1 MATVR
6 ANCAEC
12 GDVEM
17 SIRQVQVEVCDS
29 TDVSTYSF
37 LCPKCRLRVSKA
49 AAPHVVET
57 LVAAGVAMIHW
68 ELPAE
73 LWEPK
78 SGPAVTHD
86 DLLAFHYEIDD
97 WLAEHLSKEPAVR
110 PPG

>member
-37 LCPKCRLRVSKA
+37 LCPKCRLRVSKPA
-49 AAPHVVET
+49 TAHVVQT
-57 LVAAGVAMIHW
+57 LVAAGVEVVYW

-73 LWEPK
+73 MWEQK
-78 SGPAVTHD
+78 DGPAITHD
-86 DLLAFHYEIDD
+86 DLLAFHYQLDD
-97 WLAEHLSKEPAVR
+97 DAWLQRNLSRGPAA
-110 PPG
+110 